1 MPDPRIVQVMG
12 TLYRDTVTGQI
23 GTKEVLQ
30 RAVYKE
36 SQEKKRVN
44 DALRPLGEYLN
55 QGFGVPRNSNIQN
68 PAATSRGRVQTYNP
82 QQPLSQSLAF
92 REPTGLQPDFQDY
105 IPNYPQLQF
114 QQPNID
120 PNNEFLINQE
130 IPMGPSTQQT
140 QDFTQGLPT
149 QQNQQELSVTSSLGR
164 LPNSY
169 EEIDA
174 MYKSG
179 QISQDQANQ
188 LELQVTNGPA
198 GTEDGS
204 IQDGNTLDQSGQ
216 QNQQGNIWG
225 NLPPINFAGSDLS
238 SELYMLGN
246 AIGSQP
252 GTRGRGATMVA
263 AGGAALFDIARNVA
277 AGIGYQ
283 KRNQY
288 VNDYYNKQQ
297 RKRQYNPVSKTSNDN
312 YSEGI
317 PTHQD
322 GGTFQ
327 QGQDGPVVSS
337 RGMWDGKGDYRI
349 PSNNITMEGVDFPV
363 MATPNVGDPIMMQPG
378 QNYTFPGASYVD
390 ETPAYQDGGTA
401 SSKYEEQLKAY
412 KENLKGFN
420 SPYNTRQLVDKN
432 SNPDLYGPNPNGLLP
447 KAVYQSSVSPSA
459 YFFEFNEPTA
469 TTSQSQT
476 PQPTTPKVG
485 RYLDASTGRPLPIEE
500 YGSPGQEDR
509 QLMQYLDQVA
519 LKNKMLQQ
527 RGRVTASFQEGG
539 TQQAQPL
546 TKEQINEQALQLLIQ
561 NPMTDKKGEPLS
573 LDKLRPIKGHGYP
586 RMVGESIT
594 IPGVGTYGKDQ
605 YTVMET
611 PEGYQGP
618 TPYIING
625 KPVFVDEKFN
635 KEFFQMYVDP
645 KLGAD
650 EYFPIYSTRAYEK
663 KFQDGGTFNGKKI
676 GDEVEF
682 EYDGEIVKGVIR
694 KIENGKLY
702 I

>member
-1 MPDPRIVQVMG
+1 MPDPR
-12 TLYRDTVTGQI
+12 
-23 GTKEVLQ
+23 
-30 RAVYKE
+30 
-36 SQEKKRVN
+36 
-44 DALRPLGEYLN
+44 LRPLSNGMYVDTKTWRQGTLKELN
-55 QGFGVPRNSNIQN
+55 LEIWKERQIAKTQKSQDTFEKMFRTENTNVNSYPKSINQSQN
-68 PAATSRGRVQTYNP
+68 RGRVPTYSQ
-82 QQPLSQSLAF
+82 QQPLSQALAF

-130 IPMGPSTQQT
+130 IPMGPSTQQS

-179 QISQDQANQ
+179 QISREQADQ
-188 LELQVTNGPA
+188 LELQVTNGPT
-198 GTEDGS
+198 GTE
-204 IQDGNTLDQSGQ
+204 DGNTLDQSGQ

-238 SELYMLGN
+238 TELYMLGN
-246 AIGSQP
+246 AIGSRP
-252 GTRGRGATMVA
+252 GTSGRGATMVA

-297 RKRQYNPVSKTSNDN
+297 RKRQYNPVSQTSNDN
-312 YSEGI
+312 YSGGI

-327 QGQDGPVVSS
+327 QGQDGPVISS

-401 SSKYEEQLKAY
+401 NAKYEEQLKAY
-412 KENLKGFN
+412 KENLKRFN
-420 SPYNTRQLVDKN
+420 SPHNTRQLVDKN
-432 SNPDLYGPNPNGLLP
+432 SNPDLYGPNPDGLLP
-447 KAVYQSSVSPSA
+447 KAVYQSSISPSA

-469 TTSQSQT
+469 TTSQTQA

-485 RYLDASTGRPLPIEE
+485 RYLDANTGRPLPIEE

-509 QLMQYLDQVA
+509 HLMQYLDQVA
-519 LKNKMLQQ
+519 LKNKVLQQ
-527 RGRVTASFQEGG
+527 RGRVPAPFQDGG

-663 KFQDGGTFNGKKI
+663 KFQDGGTFNDKKI